1 MLIARLKNKELM
13 TVLQATKVQKEDEA
27 SFIAKNDGI
36 HYRTMDYSHIS
47 LLDIVMPKEA
57 FQYYSCEGE
66 PADTAFMVKP
76 DELLKVLK
84 RIDKEE
90 TVEIMVENDG
100 DITIRSLSVR
110 KPLTYKTKSLSNEYE
125 ETKLPNITYAV
136 KVNIQHNALKEALE
150 DLSLLTD
157 VVRIITN
164 KEKVKFVAVNDRDT
178 MTIEYEN
185 NRQAVMIYM
194 LDSKAECRSVYK
206 IQELL
211 NMLKAVETKYVV
223 LQYNDKT
230 ALRLQFL
237 LPFKCE
243 MHYYLAP
250 RIED

>member
-1 MLIARLKNKELM
+1 MLLARLRNKELM
-13 TVLQATKVQKEDEA
+13 TVLQATKAQKDEA
-27 SFIAKNDGI
+27 TFIAKNDGT

-47 LLDIVMPKEA
+47 LLDILIPKEA

-66 PADTAFMVKP
+66 PSDTVFTVKP
-76 DELLKVLK
+76 EELLKVLK

-100 DITIRSLSVR
+100 DITIKSLSVR
-110 KPLTYKTKSLSNEYE
+110 KPLTYNTKSLSNEYNE
-125 ETKLPNITYAV
+125 LPLPNVTYAV

-150 DLSLLTD
+150 DLYLLTD
-157 VVRIITN
+157 TVRIITDR
-164 KEKVKFVAVNDRDT
+164 EKVRFNAVNDRDT
-178 MTIEYEN
+178 MTIEYEH

-194 LDSKAECRSVYK
+194 LDGKAECKCVYS
-206 IQELL
+206 IPTLL
-211 NMLKAVETKYVV
+211 SMLKAVETKHIIM
-223 LQYNDKT
+223 QYNERMP
-230 ALRLQFL
+230 LRLQFL

>member
-13 TVLQATKVQKEDEA
+13 TVLQATKVQRDEA
-27 SFIAKNDGI
+27 TFIAKNDGI
-36 HYRTMDYSHIS
+36 HYRTMDHSHIS
-47 LLDIVMPKEA
+47 LLDIVIPKDA
-57 FQYYSCEGE
+57 FQHYSCEGE
-66 PADTAFMVKP
+66 PVFTIKSE
-76 DELLKVLK
+76 ELLKVLK
-84 RIDKEE
+84 RIDKDE
-90 TVEIMVENDG
+90 TVEITVDG
-100 DITIRSLSVR
+100 DEDITIRSISVR
-110 KPLTYKTKSLSNEYE
+110 KPLTYNTKSLSNEYNE
-125 ETKLPNITYAV
+125 LPLPNVTYAV

-150 DLSLLTD
+150 DLYLISGT
-157 VVRIITN
+157 VRIITN
-164 KEKVKFVAVNDRDT
+164 KEKVRFNAVNDRDT
-178 MTIEYEN
+178 MTIEYEH

-194 LDSKAECRSVYK
+194 LDSKSECRSVYK

-243 MHYYLAP
+243 MYYYLAP

>member
-1 MLIARLKNKELM
+1 MLLARLRNKELM
-13 TVLQATKVQKEDEA
+13 TVLQATKVQLDEA

-36 HYRTMDYSHIS
+36 HYRTMDHSHIS
-47 LLDIVMPKEA
+47 LLDILIPKEA

-66 PADTAFMVKP
+66 PADTAFTIKP

-90 TVEIMVENDG
+90 TVEITVDG
-100 DITIRSLSVR
+100 EDITIRSISVR
-110 KPLTYKTKSLSNEYE
+110 KPLTYKTKSLNNKYE
-125 ETKLPNITYAV
+125 ETPLPNVTYAV

-150 DLSLLTD
+150 DLYLLTD
-157 VVRIITN
+157 VVKIITN

-194 LDSKAECRSVYK
+194 LDSKTECRSVYK

-211 NMLKAVETKYVV
+211 NMLKAVETRYVV

-237 LPFKCE
+237 LPFNCE

-250 RIED
+250 RVED